1 MSLRDKDY
9 KLAIKFGIIEENTK
23 DKYQCMRDYTLLRRI
38 HLACLSLC

>member
-23 DKYQCMRDYTLLRRI
+23 DKSPEETS
-38 HLACLSLC
+38 H